1 VDIET
6 RDLFAGHQ
14 PWAAEPVRRLSE
26 QQWHDAF
33 RAAGYTRA
41 EAQPF
46 IDIIASRL
54 AEARTA

>member
-1 VDIET
+1 VSNAE
-6 RDLFAGHQ
+6 Q
-14 PWAAEPVRRLSE
+14 AEPVRRLSE